1 LARDQQARDG
11 LRTPD
16 EMSAQREKLLQLV
29 AELPEHAVPGHD
41 AHATLSCLS
50 PCGIRPSCGLLSA
63 AREAGIMNRA
73 QREAY
78 IEWRISGL
86 RRRELHVMGL
96 ERGESP
102 PTSVSLG
109 SDKWQVHIDMDSGL
123 EKVAG
128 GLQDMASGLEN
139 VARGLKSAASG
150 LQDAASSLRAALPRS
165 PVPLDSMSLLYGD
178 YFDVAAPLA
187 EVTTIYN
194 GPDWPNAAPRSRR
207 PAPAW
212 ALGEA
217 EWRDDQIAR
226 GDWSSSSRAQESMPA
241 GPYRRGKLDI
251 IVCGTRRRVPMVSYR
266 HYQALSFSDGTT
278 TATVVSRHP
287 LPDLP
292 RFSWVADL
300 EPYFAGYRQHSHE
313 RAERAGAIS

>member
-1 LARDQQARDG
+1 
-11 LRTPD
+11 
-16 EMSAQREKLLQLV
+16 
-29 AELPEHAVPGHD
+29 
-41 AHATLSCLS
+41 
-50 PCGIRPSCGLLSA
+50 
-63 AREAGIMNRA
+63 MNRA

-86 RRRELHVMGL
+86 RRRELRVMGL
-96 ERGESP
+96 ERGESQ
-102 PTSVSLG
+102 PTPVILG

-128 GLQDMASGLEN
+128 GLQDMASGLKN
-139 VARGLKSAASG
+139 VASGLERVASG

-178 YFDVAAPLA
+178 YFDVTTPLA

-217 EWRDDQIAR
+217 EWRDDKIAR
-226 GDWSSSSRAQESMPA
+226 GDWNSRSPAQESMPA
-241 GPYRRGKLDI
+241 GPFRRGNMDI
-251 IVCGTRRRVPMVSYR
+251 IVCGTPRRVPVVSYR
-266 HYQALSFSDGTT
+266 HYQALSFSDETT

-292 RFSWVADL
+292 QFNWVTDL
-300 EPYFAGYRQHSHE
+300 EPYFAGYSQHLHE
-313 RAERAGAIS
+313 LAERAGPIS

>member
-29 AELPEHAVPGHD
+29 EELPEHAVPGHD
-41 AHATLSCLS
+41 AQATLSCLS
-50 PCGIRPSCGLLSA
+50 PCGLRPSCGLLSA
-63 AREAGIMNRA
+63 GREAEIMNRA

-123 EKVAG
+123 ER
-128 GLQDMASGLEN
+128 

-178 YFDVAAPLA
+178 YFDVNTPLA

-226 GDWSSSSRAQESMPA
+226 NDWSSSPPGQESKPD
-241 GPYRRGKLDI
+241 GPFRRGKIDI
-251 IVCGTRRRVPMVSYR
+251 IVCGTRHRVPVVSYR

-287 LPDLP
+287 LPEEP
-292 RFSWVADL
+292 QFNWVTDL
-300 EPYFAGYRQHSHE
+300 EPYFAGYRQHVHE